1 MDCKGYLLPLTLIV
15 RFKKKEFTYK
25 TQGKVAK
32 MATKYGDPI
41 NSLTRMLRS
50 ELGEH
55 LIPVE
60 DFVDMFTENGVM
72 EFPYSPEGRIQKLE
86 GHDAMKDYFEH
97 VRDLIAISDMMNPQT
112 YISQDGKNAIVEFEC
127 QGEVVATGRPYNQ
140 KYVSVISLSEGKIS
154 RYRDYW
160 NPLVLINALKDE
172 NV

>member
-32 MATKYGDPI
+32 MSTKYGDPI

-60 DFVDMFTENGVM
+60 DFVDKYLCRNIYRLGD
-72 EFPYSPEGRIQKLE
+72 SIR
-86 GHDAMKDYFEH
+86 
-97 VRDLIAISDMMNPQT
+97 
-112 YISQDGKNAIVEFEC
+112 
-127 QGEVVATGRPYNQ
+127 VVSAAFLCN
-140 KYVSVISLSEGKIS
+140 
-154 RYRDYW
+154 
-160 NPLVLINALKDE
+160 
-172 NV
+172 